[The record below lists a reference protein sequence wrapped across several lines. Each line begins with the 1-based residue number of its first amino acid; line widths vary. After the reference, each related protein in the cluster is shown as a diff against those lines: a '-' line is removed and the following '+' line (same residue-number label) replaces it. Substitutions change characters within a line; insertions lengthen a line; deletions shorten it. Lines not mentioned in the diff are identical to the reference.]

1 MFGGL
6 TAMLHIAFF
15 HILHTSLSSITV
27 TFKIIKQVSTMKNDS
42 IQVSDNI
49 SPKTLTKQL
58 VEFQKSSDFQIHMGF
73 FLDLLLGF
81 EFSSFEDIPT
91 YPITSFTKKSCAK
104 QQLLEIDNPNIET
117 QVFEEHNGIFWNNK
131 YQIDEVYKTFSNQ
144 DIFVAI
150 VKLYTYDVKA
160 VYKKAIIVAEKN
172 NQVDNNNLLKILLG
186 MECKNYYFHNIH
198 FYEPVKS
205 VFGYTYIQEKQIKQY
220 HEHTDR
226 FITQLIQDKIHLR
239 NSYLYLPNLLDSLIN
254 SEYQYLKFYQDMSN
268 KI

>member
-1 MFGGL
+1 
-6 TAMLHIAFF
+6 
-15 HILHTSLSSITV
+15 
-27 TFKIIKQVSTMKNDS
+27 MKNDS
-42 IQVSDNI
+42 IQVSENI
-49 SPKTLTKQL
+49 SPKTLIKQL
-58 VEFQKSSDFQIHMGF
+58 VEFKKSSDFQVNLGF
-73 FLDLLLGF
+73 FLELPLGY

-91 YPITSFTKKSCAK
+91 YPITSFTTNKPCK
-104 QQLLEIDNPNIET
+104 QQLLEIDNPNILE
-117 QVFEEHNGIFWNNK
+117 QVFEEHNGIYWNNK
-131 YQIDEVYKTFSNQ
+131 YQIDEVYKTFSTDN
-144 DIFVAI
+144 IFVAI

-205 VFGYTYIQEKQIKQY
+205 VFGYTYIQEKQIKKY

-226 FITQLIQDKIHLR
+226 FITQLIQDKRHSR
-239 NSYLYLPNLLDSLIN
+239 NSYLYLPTLLDSLIN
-254 SEYQYLKFYQDMSN
+254 HEYQYLKFYQNISN

>member
-1 MFGGL
+1 
-6 TAMLHIAFF
+6 
-15 HILHTSLSSITV
+15 
-27 TFKIIKQVSTMKNDS
+27 MKNDS
-42 IQVSDNI
+42 IQVSENMT
-49 SPKTLTKQL
+49 PKTLIKKL
-58 VEFQKSSDFQIHMGF
+58 ANFKNSYFQVNLGF
-73 FLDLLLGF
+73 FLDLPLGY
-81 EFSSFEDIPT
+81 EFSSFEEIPT
-91 YPITSFTKKSCAK
+91 YPITSFTTNKQYK
-104 QQLLEIDNPNIET
+104 QQLLEIDNPNIDT
-117 QVFEEHNGIFWNNK
+117 QVFEEHNGTYWNNK

-144 DIFVAI
+144 DILVAI

-226 FITQLIQDKIHLR
+226 FITQLIQDKRDAIHLR

-254 SEYQYLKFYQDMSN
+254 NEYQYLKFYQGVSN

>member
-1 MFGGL
+1 M
-6 TAMLHIAFF
+6 
-15 HILHTSLSSITV
+15 
-27 TFKIIKQVSTMKNDS
+27 
-42 IQVSDNI
+42 
-49 SPKTLTKQL
+49 
-58 VEFQKSSDFQIHMGF
+58 
-73 FLDLLLGF
+73 
-81 EFSSFEDIPT
+81 
-91 YPITSFTKKSCAK
+91 
-104 QQLLEIDNPNIET
+104 
-117 QVFEEHNGIFWNNK
+117 
-131 YQIDEVYKTFSNQ
+131 
-144 DIFVAI
+144 VAI

-226 FITQLIQDKIHLR
+226 FITQLIQDKRDAIHLR

-254 SEYQYLKFYQDMSN
+254 NEYQYLKFYQGVSN

>member
-1 MFGGL
+1 M
-6 TAMLHIAFF
+6 
-15 HILHTSLSSITV
+15 
-27 TFKIIKQVSTMKNDS
+27 STMKNDS
-42 IQVSDNI
+42 IQVSANMT
-49 SPKTLTKQL
+49 PKTLIKQL

-91 YPITSFTKKSCAK
+91 YPITSFTANKPYK

-117 QVFEEHNGIFWNNK
+117 QVFEQHNGIFWNNK
-131 YQIDEVYKTFSNQ
+131 YQIDEVYKTFSTDN
-144 DIFVAI
+144 IFVAV
-150 VKLYTYDVKA
+150 VKLYTHDVQDI
-160 VYKKAIIVAEKN
+160 YKKAIIVAEKN
-172 NQVDNNNLLKILLG
+172 NQVDNNKLLKILLG

-220 HEHTDR
+220 HEYTDR
-226 FITQLIQDKIHLR
+226 FITQLIQDKRHSR
-239 NSYLYLPNLLDSLIN
+239 NSYLYLPTLLDSLIN
-254 SEYQYLKFYQDMSN
+254 SEYQYLKFYQNISN

>member
-1 MFGGL
+1 
-6 TAMLHIAFF
+6 
-15 HILHTSLSSITV
+15 
-27 TFKIIKQVSTMKNDS
+27 MKNDL
-42 IQVSDNI
+42 IQVSENI
-49 SPKTLTKQL
+49 SSKTLTKQL
-58 VEFQKSSDFQIHMGF
+58 VEFKKLSDFQVNLGF
-73 FLDLLLGF
+73 FLDFLLGF

-117 QVFEEHNGIFWNNK
+117 QVFEEHDGIFWNNK
-131 YQIDEVYKTFSNQ
+131 YQIDEVYKTFSTQ
-144 DIFVAI
+144 DILVAI
-150 VKLYTYDVKA
+150 VNLYTYDVKA

-186 MECKNYYFHNIH
+186 MECKNYYFNNMH

-205 VFGYTYIQEKQIKQY
+205 VLGYTYIQEKQIKQY

-239 NSYLYLPNLLDSLIN
+239 NSYLYLQNLLDSLIN
-254 SEYQYLKFYQDMSN
+254 NEYQYLKFYQGVSN

>member
-1 MFGGL
+1 
-6 TAMLHIAFF
+6 MLNN
-15 HILHTSLSSITV
+15 SR
-27 TFKIIKQVSTMKNDS
+27 QVSTMKNDL
-42 IQVSDNI
+42 IQVSENI
-49 SPKTLTKQL
+49 TPKTLTKQL
-58 VEFQKSSDFQIHMGF
+58 VDFQKSSDFQVNLGF
-73 FLDLLLGF
+73 FLDLLLGY

-91 YPITSFTKKSCAK
+91 YPITSFIKKSCAK
-104 QQLLEIDNPNIET
+104 QQSAIFEIDNPNIATQT

-144 DIFVAI
+144 DILVAI

-172 NQVDNNNLLKILLG
+172 SQVDNNNLLKILLG

-226 FITQLIQDKIHLR
+226 FITQLIQDKIYSR
-239 NSYLYLPNLLDSLIN
+239 NSYLYLPQLLDSLIN
-254 SEYQYLKFYQDMSN
+254 NEYQYLKFYQNISN

>member
-1 MFGGL
+1 M
-6 TAMLHIAFF
+6 
-15 HILHTSLSSITV
+15 
-27 TFKIIKQVSTMKNDS
+27 
-42 IQVSDNI
+42 
-49 SPKTLTKQL
+49 
-58 VEFQKSSDFQIHMGF
+58 
-73 FLDLLLGF
+73 
-81 EFSSFEDIPT
+81 
-91 YPITSFTKKSCAK
+91 
-104 QQLLEIDNPNIET
+104 
-117 QVFEEHNGIFWNNK
+117 
-131 YQIDEVYKTFSNQ
+131 YKTFSNQ

-150 VKLYTYDVKA
+150 VNLYTYDVKA

-205 VFGYTYIQEKQIKQY
+205 VFGHTYIQEKQIKQY

-254 SEYQYLKFYQDMSN
+254 NEYQYLKFYQN
-268 KI
+268 IYNQI